1 MKKIIICNIPM
12 RSDGTKCVYK
22 SQDLSLPTV
31 NVPVYYPINALLGK
45 TISKGD
51 DIKVVLLVKNDS
63 QSQGKKNATAF
74 IEELLNINNIE
85 AKIDYKIIET
95 DFSEE
100 QSVHEHLLAK
110 IVDEIEDNSRIMCDI
125 TYGPK
130 DLPIVLFSALNF
142 AEKYLHCEIDNIIY
156 GQAVFVN
163 GKPTDTKLCDM
174 SPLYYL
180 NSVTNTI
187 RCNDSQKAR
196 EMLKTLLSL

>member
-1 MKKIIICNIPM
+1 MKKIVICNIPM
-12 RSDGTKCVYK
+12 RSDNAKCVYK

-31 NVPVYYPINALLGK
+31 DVPVYYPINALLGK
-45 TISKGD
+45 TILKD
-51 DIKVVLLVKNDS
+51 DEIKVILLVKNDS
-63 QSQGKKNATAF
+63 QNHGKKNASAF
-74 IEELLNINNIE
+74 IEELLNTNTVE

-100 QSVHEHLLAK
+100 QSVHESLMSK
-110 IVDEIEDNSRIMCDI
+110 IVDEIEDNSHILCDI

-130 DLPIVLFSALNF
+130 DLPIVLFSVLNF
-142 AEKYLHCEIDNIIY
+142 AEKYLNCEIENIIY
-156 GQAVFVN
+156 GQATFVD

>member
-1 MKKIIICNIPM
+1 M
-12 RSDGTKCVYK
+12 RSDNVKCHYK
-22 SQDLSLPTV
+22 SSDLTLPTV
-31 NVPVYYPINALLGK
+31 DSPVLYPINAFLGK
-45 TISKGD
+45 TISKD
-51 DIKVVLLVKNDS
+51 DEIKVVLLVKNDE
-63 QSQGKKNATAF
+63 QKQGKKNATAF
-74 IEELLNINNIE
+74 IEELLNLNTVD
-85 AKIDYKIIET
+85 AKIEYKIIES

-100 QSVHEHLLAK
+100 QSVQNYLMSK
-110 IVDEIEDNSRIMCDI
+110 IVDEIDDNSHILCDI

-130 DLPIVLFSALNF
+130 DLPIVLFAALNF
-142 AEKYLHCEIDNIIY
+142 AEKYLHCDIDNILY

-196 EMLKTLLSL
+196 EMLKTLLTI